1 MPGTVS
7 GPGGRD
13 KPVGFRTSC
22 GREIHVGRLT
32 LGAALVPVHRVSLDI
47 GAPAGAQGGT
57 WAGLTP
63 GEARRLAAALLLQA
77 AACEQRHT

>member
-1 MPGTVS
+1 MAS
-7 GPGGRD
+7 GPGGRG
-13 KPVGFRTSC
+13 KPVSLRTTC

-32 LGAALVPVHRVSLDI
+32 LGTVLLPVQRVSLDI
-47 GAPAGAQGGT
+47 GAPAGAEGST

-77 AACEQRHT
+77 TACEQRHT